1 MKKKYDDFFEKYK
14 TAFLIDKI
22 NRILISVNF
31 FNYYPTTKDKPI
43 NVIQNEDRSLY
54 IMCIKEFYKKEEKVK
69 AYTRPYGIGKTFT
82 FLMVQ
87 KSSYING
94 IRSLYINLKYYETLA
109 SLDEKIETL

>member
-14 TAFLIDKI
+14 TAFLIGKI

-54 IMCIKEFYKKEEKVK
+54 IMSIKEFYKKEEKVK
-69 AYTRPYGIGKTFT
+69 AYTWPYGIGKTFT
-82 FLMVQ
+82 FLMAQ